1 MDAREPPNQLT
12 TMAQKM
18 IDETTLDAWRL
29 GATLSAF
36 LLVLTF
42 GAVVFNVENEQAM
55 QRCLRSNAEKAECLL
70 TVYGR

>member
-1 MDAREPPNQLT
+1 
-12 TMAQKM
+12 M
-18 IDETTLDAWRL
+18 IEEGTLDAWRL

-36 LLVLTF
+36 LLCLTF
-42 GAVVFNVENEQAM
+42 GAVCFNVENEQAM